1 MTAPDRVETRRL
13 IMSVPQPNEAAEVFE
28 RYASDP
34 GVTRYLGW
42 PTHQVIADTEGFIAF
57 STSQWEREGMG
68 PYLIR
73 SRENGV
79 LLGSTGLGLANTGQP
94 ENTFRAMTGYVLAR
108 DAWGQGYATEA
119 LRAMINVAR
128 GIGIVSLSALCH
140 PEHQASAHVLEKCE
154 FARDLRWTRQT
165 VFPNLQPGPQDVRC
179 FTRSC

>member
-1 MTAPDRVETRRL
+1 MTAPVRVETARL

-34 GVTRYLGW
+34 DVTRFLGW
-42 PTHQVIADTEGFIAF
+42 PTHQAVADTEGFIGF

-79 LLGSTGLGLANTGQP
+79 LLGSTGLGLASTGRP
-94 ENTFRAMTGYVLAR
+94 DNSHRAMTGYVLAR

-119 LRAMINVAR
+119 LRAMVNVAR
-128 GIGIVSLSALCH
+128 GIGIVSLSAVCH
-140 PEHQASAHVLEKCE
+140 PQHQASVHVLEKCE
-154 FARDLRWTRQT
+154 FARDLRWTRQA
-165 VFPNLQPGPQDVRC
+165 VFPNLRAGPQDVWC